1 MGLCCKCGQQPYL
14 FVRSYTRETPVTC
27 VPRLLGTSACVASEK
42 ASELPKPSKE
52 VSFSFQTTKKTYVLS
67 IFYMMNSGLQTLVY
81 GTLSKPFVDHHGITQ
96 WPHHHDQT
104 TVSSTTALS
113 NIDFQVK
120 LFSQFWSTARCPM
133 QVSIQLA
140 FYLPA
145 TFPGRS
151 NGIYIDTC
159 CSPLLCPFGR
169 CICARCFEERIED
182 PYAQAVLSWVGLES
196 YAYNSICWV

>member
-52 VSFSFQTTKKTYVLS
+52 VSFSFQTTKKTHVLS
-67 IFYMMNSGLQTLVY
+67 IFYLLY
-81 GTLSKPFVDHHGITQ
+81 DEFGTLDAGIWDIIQTIVDHHGITQ

-104 TVSSTTALS
+104 TVSPTTALR

-133 QVSIQLA
+133 QVSI
-140 FYLPA
+140 
-145 TFPGRS
+145 
-151 NGIYIDTC
+151 
-159 CSPLLCPFGR
+159 
-169 CICARCFEERIED
+169 
-182 PYAQAVLSWVGLES
+182 
-196 YAYNSICWV
+196 